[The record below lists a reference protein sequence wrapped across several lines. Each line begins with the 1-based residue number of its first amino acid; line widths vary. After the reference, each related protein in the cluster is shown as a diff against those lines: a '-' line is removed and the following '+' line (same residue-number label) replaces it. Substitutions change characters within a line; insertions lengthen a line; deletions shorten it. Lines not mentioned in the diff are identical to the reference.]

1 MDNHNPYLESLSI
14 DRGSDDDGSPRSVS
28 SDDSMDER

>member
-1 MDNHNPYLESLSI
+1 MDSYNPYLESLSI

>member
-1 MDNHNPYLESLSI
+1 MDSYNPYLESLSI

-28 SDDSMDER
+28 SDSMD